1 MGKKKETKEKKN
13 KNKKVSKEQELLNSF
28 VGTFCGTEGGFGFV
42 TVEGFDQDFHISE
55 SRVNGAIHKDTV
67 EIRYL
72 RSKKG
77 GRPEAEVVRVIER
90 GIKQVVGTFEKSKNY
105 GFVSCDDKKIP
116 FDVFIAKE
124 NSKGAEDGSKVVATI
139 INYGDGKRN
148 NPEGAITEVLGHIDE
163 PGVDILAIAK
173 GLDIPTEFPGKVLKQ
188 AEKVAS
194 EVSLADMAGRSDLRK
209 ITMVTIDGEDTKDFD
224 DAVSLEKLR
233 KGHVRLGVH
242 IADVA
247 NYVQEGS
254 ALDKEALKRGTSVY
268 LLDRVIPMLPFA
280 LSNGMCSLNAGEDR
294 LALTCFMEID
304 KEGNIVSHS
313 IEESVININRR
324 LTYNQV
330 QKLFD
335 KDKATVRDLRH
346 LKKMLFLMK
355 DTAELLRAKRG
366 QEGSVDFDLP
376 ESKIKLNAAGI
387 PVSIE
392 PYIRNDATRLIEDFM
407 LAANTTVAEHFYWQ
421 EAPFLY
427 RVHGAPEPE
436 KMEKLATFI
445 RNFGYFLKKSGR
457 NSDTIGKSIHP
468 KEIQKLLKSVEGT
481 PEETL
486 ISKLTLR
493 SMQRAK
499 YSDSCDGHFGLAF
512 KYYTHFTS
520 PIRRY
525 PDLQIHRI
533 IKDSL
538 RGRLNSEKMDH
549 YRDILPGVAKLCSEY
564 ERRADEAEREAEK
577 LKKVEYM
584 EGFIGQTFDGVISGI
599 TKWGI
604 YVELPNS
611 VEGLIH
617 ISKLVGDY
625 FYYNEQTYEMIGES
639 TGKKYRLGEE
649 ISVKLLDVDVKQRT
663 IDFVPV
669 REGEEVDWERYL
681 DR

>member
-1 MGKKKETKEKKN
+1 M
-13 KNKKVSKEQELLNSF
+13 
-28 VGTFCGTEGGFGFV
+28 GTEGGFGFV
-42 TVEGFDQDFHISE
+42 SVEGFDTDFHISE
-55 SRVNGAIHKDTV
+55 SRVNGAIHGDKV
-67 EIRYL
+67 EIKYL
-72 RSKKG
+72 HSKKG
-77 GRPEAEVVRVIER
+77 GRPEAEVIGIVER
-90 GIKQVVGTFEKSKNY
+90 GIKQVVGTFERSKNY
-105 GFVSCDDKKIP
+105 GFVTSDSKKVP

-124 NSKGAEDGSKVVATI
+124 NIGGAVDGSKVVATI
-139 INYGDGKRN
+139 TNYGDGRRT
-148 NPEGAITEVLGHIDE
+148 NPEGVITEVLGYVNE

-173 GLDIPTEFPGKVLKQ
+173 GFDIPTEFPGKVLKQ
-188 AEKVAS
+188 AERVAT
-194 EVSLADMAGRSDLRK
+194 EVTEADRAGRSDLRK
-209 ITMVTIDGEDTKDFD
+209 LTMVTIDGEDAKDLD

-233 KGHVRLGVH
+233 HGHVRLGVH

-247 NYVQEGS
+247 NYVQEKS
-254 ALDKEALKRGTSVY
+254 ALDKEAIKRGTSVY
-268 LLDRVIPMLPFA
+268 LVDRVIPMLPVA

-313 IEESVININRR
+313 IEESVINVDRR
-324 LTYNQV
+324 LSYTQV
-330 QKLFD
+330 QKVFD
-335 KDKATVRDLRH
+335 KDKETLRDLRR
-346 LKKMLFLMK
+346 LEKMLLLMK
-355 DTAELLRAKRG
+355 STAELLRDKR
-366 QEGSVDFDLP
+366 QAEGSIDFDLP
-376 ESKIKLNAAGI
+376 ESKIKLDASGKPI
-387 PVSIE
+387 SIE

-421 EAPFLY
+421 ETPFLY
-427 RVHGAPEPE
+427 RVHGAPDNE

-468 KEIQKLLKSVEGT
+468 KEIQKLLKKIEGT

-486 ISKLTLR
+486 ISRLTLR

-499 YSDSCDGHFGLAF
+499 YSDDCTGHFGLAF

-538 RGRLNSEKMDH
+538 RGRLDSEKMDH
-549 YRDILPGVAKLCSEY
+549 YRDILPNVAKVTSET
-564 ERRADEAEREAEK
+564 ERRADEAEREVEK
-577 LKKVEYM
+577 LKKVQFM
-584 EGFIGQTFDGVISGI
+584 EGKEGKVFDGVISGI

-604 YVELPNS
+604 YVELANS

-617 ISKLVGDY
+617 ISRLVDDY
-625 FYYNEQTYEMIGES
+625 YDYKEDTYEMVGES
-639 TGKKYRLGEE
+639 TGKRYTLGEE
-649 ISVKLLDVDVKQRT
+649 IKVRLLSANVVQKT

-669 REGEEVDWERYL
+669 REDDEADWERYL

>member
-1 MGKKKETKEKKN
+1 MGKKDSKEKKN
-13 KNKKVSKEQELLNSF
+13 KKVNKEKEFICLT
-28 VGTFCGTEGGFGFV
+28 GTFMGTEGGFGFV
-42 TVEGFDQDFHISE
+42 SVEGFDTDFHISE
-55 SRVNGAIHKDTV
+55 SRVNGAIHRDKV
-67 EIRYL
+67 EIKYL
-72 RSKKG
+72 HSKKG
-77 GRPEAEVVRVIER
+77 GRPEAEVIGIVER
-90 GIKQVVGTFEKSKNY
+90 GIKQVVGTFERSKNY
-105 GFVSCDDKKIP
+105 GFVTSDSKKVP

-124 NSKGAEDGSKVVATI
+124 NIGGAVDGSKVVATI
-139 INYGDGKRN
+139 TNYGDGRRT
-148 NPEGAITEVLGHIDE
+148 NPEGVITEVLGYVNE

-173 GLDIPTEFPGKVLKQ
+173 GFDIPTEFPGKVLKQ
-188 AEKVAS
+188 AERVAT
-194 EVSLADMAGRSDLRK
+194 EVTEADRAGRSDLRK
-209 ITMVTIDGEDTKDFD
+209 LTMVTIDGEDAKDLD

-233 KGHVRLGVH
+233 HGHVRLGVH

-247 NYVQEGS
+247 NYVQEKS
-254 ALDKEALKRGTSVY
+254 ALDKEAIKRGTSVY
-268 LLDRVIPMLPFA
+268 LVDRVIPMLPVA

-313 IEESVININRR
+313 IEESVINVDRR
-324 LTYNQV
+324 LSYTQV
-330 QKLFD
+330 QKVFD
-335 KDKATVRDLRH
+335 KDKETLRDLRR
-346 LKKMLFLMK
+346 LKKMLLLMK
-355 DTAELLRAKRG
+355 STAELLRDKR
-366 QEGSVDFDLP
+366 QAEGSIDFDLP
-376 ESKIKLNAAGI
+376 ESKIKLDASGKPI
-387 PVSIE
+387 SIE

-421 EAPFLY
+421 ETPFLY
-427 RVHGAPEPE
+427 RVHGAPDNE

-468 KEIQKLLKSVEGT
+468 KEIQKLLKKIEGT

-486 ISKLTLR
+486 ISRLTLR

-499 YSDSCDGHFGLAF
+499 YSDDCTGHFGLAF

-538 RGRLNSEKMDH
+538 RGRLDSEKMDH
-549 YRDILPGVAKLCSEY
+549 YRDILPNVAKVTSET
-564 ERRADEAEREAEK
+564 ERRADEAEREVEK
-577 LKKVEYM
+577 LKKVQFM
-584 EGFIGQTFDGVISGI
+584 EGKEGKVFDGVISGI

-604 YVELPNS
+604 YVELANS

-617 ISKLVGDY
+617 ISRLVDDY
-625 FYYNEQTYEMIGES
+625 YDYKEDTYEMVGES
-639 TGKKYRLGEE
+639 TGKRYTLGEE
-649 ISVKLLDVDVKQRT
+649 IKVRLLSANVVQKT

-669 REGEEVDWERYL
+669 REDDEADWERYL

>member
-1 MGKKKETKEKKN
+1 MGKKDSKEKKN
-13 KNKKVSKEQELLNSF
+13 KKVNKEKEFICLT
-28 VGTFCGTEGGFGFV
+28 GTFMGTEGGFGFV
-42 TVEGFDQDFHISE
+42 SVEGFDTDFHISE
-55 SRVNGAIHKDTV
+55 SRVNGAIHGDKV
-67 EIRYL
+67 EIKYL
-72 RSKKG
+72 HSKKG
-77 GRPEAEVVRVIER
+77 GRPEAEVIGIVER
-90 GIKQVVGTFEKSKNY
+90 GIKQVVGTFERSKNY
-105 GFVSCDDKKIP
+105 GFVTSDSKKVP

-124 NSKGAEDGSKVVATI
+124 NIGGAVDGSKVVATI
-139 INYGDGKRN
+139 TNYGDGRRT
-148 NPEGAITEVLGHIDE
+148 NPEGVITEVLGYVNE

-173 GLDIPTEFPGKVLKQ
+173 GFDIPTEFPGKVLKQ
-188 AEKVAS
+188 AERVAT
-194 EVSLADMAGRSDLRK
+194 EVTEADRAGRSDLRK
-209 ITMVTIDGEDTKDFD
+209 LTMVTIDGEDAKDLD

-233 KGHVRLGVH
+233 HGHVRLGVH

-247 NYVQEGS
+247 NYVQEKS
-254 ALDKEALKRGTSVY
+254 ALDKEAIKRGTSVY
-268 LLDRVIPMLPFA
+268 LVDRVIPMLPVA

-313 IEESVININRR
+313 IEESVINVDRR
-324 LTYNQV
+324 LSYTQV
-330 QKLFD
+330 QKVFD
-335 KDKATVRDLRH
+335 KDKETLRDLRR
-346 LKKMLFLMK
+346 LEKMLLLMK
-355 DTAELLRAKRG
+355 STAELLRDKR
-366 QEGSVDFDLP
+366 QAEGSIDFDLP
-376 ESKIKLNAAGI
+376 ESKIKLDASGKPI
-387 PVSIE
+387 SIE

-421 EAPFLY
+421 ETPFLY
-427 RVHGAPEPE
+427 RVHGAPDNE

-468 KEIQKLLKSVEGT
+468 KEIQKLLKKIEGT

-486 ISKLTLR
+486 ISRLTLR

-499 YSDSCDGHFGLAF
+499 YSDDCTGHFGLAF

-538 RGRLNSEKMDH
+538 RGRLDSEKMDH
-549 YRDILPGVAKLCSEY
+549 YRDILPNVAKVTSET
-564 ERRADEAEREAEK
+564 ERRADEAEREVEK
-577 LKKVEYM
+577 LKKVQFM
-584 EGFIGQTFDGVISGI
+584 EGKEGKVFDGVISGI

-604 YVELPNS
+604 YVELANS

-617 ISKLVGDY
+617 ISRLVDDY
-625 FYYNEQTYEMIGES
+625 YDYKEDTYEMVGES
-639 TGKKYRLGEE
+639 TGKRYTLGEE
-649 ISVKLLDVDVKQRT
+649 IKVRLLSANVVQKT

-669 REGEEVDWERYL
+669 REDDEADWERYL

>member
-1 MGKKKETKEKKN
+1 MGKKDSKEKKN
-13 KNKKVSKEQELLNSF
+13 KKVNKEKEFICLTGMF
-28 VGTFCGTEGGFGFV
+28 MGTEGGFGFV
-42 TVEGFDQDFHISE
+42 SVEGFDTDFHISE
-55 SRVNGAIHKDTV
+55 SRVNGAIHGDKV
-67 EIRYL
+67 EIKYL
-72 RSKKG
+72 HSKKG
-77 GRPEAEVVRVIER
+77 GRPEAEVIGIVER
-90 GIKQVVGTFEKSKNY
+90 GIKQVVGTFERSKNY
-105 GFVSCDDKKIP
+105 GFVTSDSKKVP

-124 NSKGAEDGSKVVATI
+124 NIGGAVDGSKVVATI
-139 INYGDGKRN
+139 TNYGDGRRT
-148 NPEGAITEVLGHIDE
+148 NPEGVITEVLGHVNE

-173 GLDIPTEFPGKVLKQ
+173 GFDIPTEFPGKVLKQ
-188 AEKVAS
+188 AERVAT
-194 EVSLADMAGRSDLRK
+194 EVTEADRAGRSDLRK
-209 ITMVTIDGEDTKDFD
+209 LTMVTIDGEDAKDLD

-233 KGHVRLGVH
+233 HGHVRLGVH

-247 NYVQEGS
+247 NYVQEKS
-254 ALDKEALKRGTSVY
+254 ALDKEAIKRGTSVY
-268 LLDRVIPMLPFA
+268 LVDRVIPMLPVA

-304 KEGNIVSHS
+304 KEGNILSHS
-313 IEESVININRR
+313 IEESVINVDRR
-324 LTYNQV
+324 LSYTQV
-330 QKLFD
+330 QKVFD
-335 KDKATVRDLRH
+335 KDKETLRDLRR
-346 LKKMLFLMK
+346 LKKMLLLMK
-355 DTAELLRAKRG
+355 TTAELLRDKR
-366 QEGSVDFDLP
+366 QAEGSIDFDLP
-376 ESKIKLNAAGI
+376 ESKIKLDASGKPI
-387 PVSIE
+387 SIE

-421 EAPFLY
+421 ETPFLY
-427 RVHGAPEPE
+427 RVHGAPDNE

-468 KEIQKLLKSVEGT
+468 KEIQKLLKKIEGT

-486 ISKLTLR
+486 ISRLTLR

-499 YSDSCDGHFGLAF
+499 YSDDCTGHFGLAF

-538 RGRLNSEKMDH
+538 RGRLDSEKMDH
-549 YRDILPGVAKLCSEY
+549 YRDILPNVAKVTSET
-564 ERRADEAEREAEK
+564 ERRADEAEREVEK
-577 LKKVEYM
+577 LKKVQFM
-584 EGFIGQTFDGVISGI
+584 EGKEGKVFDGVISGI

-604 YVELPNS
+604 YVELANS

-617 ISKLVGDY
+617 ISRLVDDY
-625 FYYNEQTYEMIGES
+625 YDYKEDTYEMVGES
-639 TGKKYRLGEE
+639 TGKRYTLGEE
-649 ISVKLLDVDVKQRT
+649 IKVRLLSANVVQKT

-669 REGEEVDWERYL
+669 REDDEADWERYL